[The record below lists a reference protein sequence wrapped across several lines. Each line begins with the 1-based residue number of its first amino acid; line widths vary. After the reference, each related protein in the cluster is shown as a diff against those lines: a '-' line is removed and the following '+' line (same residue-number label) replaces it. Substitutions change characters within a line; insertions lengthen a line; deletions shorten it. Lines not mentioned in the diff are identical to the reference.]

1 MIKPRFREGEL
12 VRVVRQPEGARSPL
26 AEGVVEDVVGPNEDG
41 TGWTT
46 AVRVGDAL
54 WVLAENDLEST
65 EPRGAPAQE
74 ERFDTLQLRL
84 VTELTDGVEAARV
97 AERIDEALREL
108 VGPSTVAIEAE
119 RHWAEPYNY
128 ELDVTVRP
136 LGDAVAA
143 LRTLADAGRD
153 SWLSCRDDGWRC
165 DLWWNADDD
174 DDPGFLVPEVRG
186 AEVTFL
192 PWESPARRPEE
203 ERPLVRLE
211 GAR

>member
-1 MIKPRFREGEL
+1 
-12 VRVVRQPEGARSPL
+12 
-26 AEGVVEDVVGPNEDG
+26 VVGPNEDG
-41 TGWTT
+41 TGWTA
-46 AVRVGDAL
+46 AVRIDGAL

-65 EPRGAPAQE
+65 SKRGGPAAD

-84 VTELTDGVEAARV
+84 VTELTDGVQAARV
-97 AERIDEALREL
+97 SEHIDEAVREL
-108 VGPSTVAIEAE
+108 AGPAILAIEAE
-119 RHWAEPYNY
+119 RYWAEPYHY

-143 LRTLADAGRD
+143 LRALADAGGD
-153 SWLSCRDDGWRC
+153 GWLSCRDDGWRC
-165 DLWWNADDD
+165 DLWWHAEDD
-174 DDPGFLVPEVRG
+174 DDPGYLVPEVRG